1 MICDPTTGQPEK
13 QKLGFAL
20 KTMLANVRR
29 NCVKPALHEGKTLV
43 LKRKNAQLEL
53 GFATAKE
60 VILVQRFQIKNCS
73 QY

>member
-1 MICDPTTGQPEK
+1 M
-13 QKLGFAL
+13 
-20 KTMLANVRR
+20 TMLANVRR

-60 VILVQRFQIKNCS
+60 VILAQKFQIANCS

>member
-1 MICDPTTGQPEK
+1 M
-13 QKLGFAL
+13 
-20 KTMLANVRR
+20 TMLANVRC

-43 LKRKNAQLEL
+43 LERINAQLEL

-60 VILVQRFQIKNCS
+60 VILAQKFQLANCS

>member
-20 KTMLANVRR
+20 KTMMANVRR

-53 GFATAKE
+53 GFTTAKE
-60 VILVQRFQIKNCS
+60 VVLAQKFQTSNCS

>member
-1 MICDPTTGQPEK
+1 MNCDPTTSQPEK

-43 LKRKNAQLEL
+43 LKRKKAQLEF

-60 VILVQRFQIKNCS
+60 VVLAQKFQIANCS

>member
-1 MICDPTTGQPEK
+1 MICDPTTSQPEK

-20 KTMLANVRR
+20 KTMLAHVRR

-53 GFATAKE
+53 GLATAKE
-60 VILVQRFQIKNCS
+60 VFLAQKFQSSNFS

>member
-20 KTMLANVRR
+20 LAMLANVRR

-43 LKRKNAQLEL
+43 HIRKDAQLEL
-53 GFATAKE
+53 DFATAE
-60 VILVQRFQIKNCS
+60 EFILAKKLQT
-73 QY
+73 

>member
-1 MICDPTTGQPEK
+1 
-13 QKLGFAL
+13 
-20 KTMLANVRR
+20 MLANVRR

-43 LKRKNAQLEL
+43 LERKNAQLEL

-60 VILVQRFQIKNCS
+60 VVLAQKFQLANCS